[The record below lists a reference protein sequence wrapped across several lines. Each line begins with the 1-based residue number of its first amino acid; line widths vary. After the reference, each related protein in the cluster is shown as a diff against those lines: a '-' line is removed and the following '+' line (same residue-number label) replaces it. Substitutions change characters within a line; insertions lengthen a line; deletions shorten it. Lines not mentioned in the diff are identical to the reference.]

1 MKTWFPLRISEFG
14 VSAAIYKSQQVQNG
28 QTYDGYLVVYSLL
41 GRRKRVWRSDLE
53 EAKAAA
59 RDACVKI
66 SNGEQAVLELR
77 QTDRLTYL
85 RAAQAVASSKVP
97 IDIACLEF
105 AEARTLLGGKVGILE
120 ACRFWL
126 KNNSVERPI
135 ITVSA
140 AVEQIKEQSRI
151 DRKSDERKTRIATV
165 LGRLANDL
173 QIEVHKITPD
183 TISRW
188 LAALPFAERT
198 RRNYSDLVGVF
209 NRFCVLRGYIAKG
222 VDWLDGVQK
231 YRARKIGMISTY
243 DPGEMTTLLRYCEQ
257 HAKDMVAFFAI
268 GAFAGL
274 RHSEI
279 DRLDWKQVDLD
290 DGFIEVLPIEGTKA
304 EERRR
309 LVPIKP
315 NLEAW
320 LLTVRKDSG
329 SVCRYES
336 STKQML
342 KVANGAAIEWRHNA
356 LRHSCISYKVAESG
370 DVART
375 ADESGNSVGVIKS
388 NYLKRLKPAMAAAW
402 FNIMPEVKA

>member
-1 MKTWFPLRISEFG
+1 MKTRFPLRISEFG
-14 VSAAIYKSQQVQNG
+14 VSTSIHKSRQVQNG

-41 GRRKRVWRSDLE
+41 GRRKRVWRSDLG

-59 RDACVKI
+59 REACVKI
-66 SNGEQAVLELR
+66 SNGEQVVLELR
-77 QTDRLTYL
+77 QSDRLTYL
-85 RAAQAVASSKVP
+85 RAVEAVAGVEVP
-97 IDIACLEF
+97 IDIACREY
-105 AEARTLLGGKVGILE
+105 AEARALLGGRVGVLE
-120 ACRFWL
+120 ACRDWL
-126 KNNSVERPI
+126 KRNAVERPVA
-135 ITVSA
+135 TVA
-140 AVEQIKEQSRI
+140 TAVEQIKEQSRI
-151 DRKSDERKTRIATV
+151 DRKSEERKTRIATV

-183 TISRW
+183 IISRW

-198 RRNYSDLVGVF
+198 RRNYSDLIGVF
-209 NRFCVLRGYIAKG
+209 NRFCILRGYIGKE

-231 YRARKIGMISTY
+231 YRARKIGTISTY
-243 DPGEMTTLLRYCEQ
+243 QPGEMRALLRYCER
-257 HAKDMVAFFAI
+257 HARDMVAFFAI

-290 DGFIEVLPIEGTKA
+290 DGFIEVLPTEGTKA

-315 NLEAW
+315 NLKAW

-329 SVCRYES
+329 PVCRYES
-336 STKQML
+336 STKQMY
-342 KVANGAAIEWRHNA
+342 KVANGAGVVWLHNA

-370 DVART
+370 DVARV

-388 NYLKRLKPAMAAAW
+388 NYLRRFKPALAADW
-402 FNIMPEVKA
+402 FTIMPEVQS